1 MQSVSEIIQKQ
12 NEANNEKYLKSKH
25 CQSDCDKCMAAGAC
39 GIWEKPAYY
48 DGKYLVAPT
57 KVFCSKRNDCEKLS
71 IYRTEWIDKNKK
83 NSCLGD
89 LLNNFAEHMPC
100 NWLMFLGQSGC
111 GKTHLCSGIS
121 NWLLEQNKRVL
132 YVRYI
137 ELSNY
142 ISNFDY
148 SLLERA
154 KHAQILYLDDLF
166 KSSANR
172 LDDKAIF
179 DLIDYRYNNNMQTII
194 SCERTSQEMIDIN
207 EAVTGRIVEKCTG
220 FFFEI
225 EKEPGKNYRLN

>member
-1 MQSVSEIIQKQ
+1 MNKRVNSFIASDPWQ
-12 NEANNEKYLKSKH
+12 EAIKKMAVNYIA
-25 CQSDCDKCMAAGAC
+25 DCK
-39 GIWEKPAYY
+39 
-48 DGKYLVAPT
+48 
-57 KVFCSKRNDCEKLS
+57 
-71 IYRTEWIDKNKK
+71 
-83 NSCLGD
+83 
-89 LLNNFAEHMPC
+89 NNFAEHSPC

-137 ELSNY
+137 ELSNS

-194 SCERTSQEMIDIN
+194 SCERTSQEMIEIN
-207 EAVTGRIVEKCTG
+207 EAVVGRIVEKCNG

-225 EKEPGKNYRLN
+225 EKEPRKNYRLN